1 MQAREGPHEPLR
13 AGGSRHGRYRGI
25 GRAVC
30 RELARLGADVAF
42 SYRSAEAAAR
52 ETEAEIRGL
61 GVKALSSPTDVS
73 DPEAVD
79 GLVAQVIST
88 FGRID
93 VCVHSAGTRAAWKPL
108 RELTVEE
115 WTRYIAVDLHGTFHV
130 VRAALPHMHARGR
143 GVIIAISSIAA
154 QMCQAR
160 NAQGAVAKAGVEAL
174 VRVLAREEGRHSIRV
189 NRVAVG
195 LTDTDMGREALSMW
209 GPETADRVVRAIPL
223 GRIGRPEEVAR
234 MVAFLVSDDG
244 AYITGKVIQVDGGQ
258 VI

>member
-1 MQAREGPHEPLR
+1 MNLSGQVALVT
-13 AGGSRHGRYRGI
+13 GGSRGI

-42 SYRSAEAAAR
+42 SYRSNEAAAR
-52 ETEAEIRGL
+52 ETESEIRAL
-61 GVKALSSPTDVS
+61 GVKALSCSADVS
-73 DPEAVD
+73 DPEGVD
-79 GLVAQVIST
+79 ELVAEVMST

-93 VCVHSAGTRAAWKPL
+93 VLVHSAGALATWKPV
-108 RELTVEE
+108 RELTVQE
-115 WTRYIAVDLHGTFHV
+115 WTGYIAVDLHGTFHV
-130 VRAALPHMHARGR
+130 IRTVLPHMHARGR
-143 GVIIAISSIAA
+143 GVIIALSSIAA

-174 VRVLAREEGRHSIRV
+174 VRVLAREEGRHGIRV
-189 NRVAVG
+189 NAVAVG
-195 LTDTDMGREALSMW
+195 LTDTDMGREALSTW
-209 GPETADRVVRAIPL
+209 GPETAERVVRAIPL

-244 AYITGKVIQVDGGQ
+244 AYITGKVLQVDGGQ